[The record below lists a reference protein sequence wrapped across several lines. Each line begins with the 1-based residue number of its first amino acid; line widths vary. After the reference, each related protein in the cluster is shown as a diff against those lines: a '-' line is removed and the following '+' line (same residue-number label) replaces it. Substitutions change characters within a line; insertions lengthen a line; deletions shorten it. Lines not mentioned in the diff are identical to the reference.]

1 MHDVSVQASTE
12 PPHLH
17 PFAPFWLSVDWL
29 VPRPNGEKVAL
40 LLSLTVQMLFLLAI
54 LPQICPK
61 TMFYKLSGIP
71 FTSPSQYIK
80 PNITISHKEYF
91 QGLMDDISLTKHI
104 SLSNL
109 SLECKIPPF
118 NSLPG
123 SKILKAINEKRW
135 QMDEAVVTL
144 GTKAKMKFAPWL
156 MILME
161 SCTYNTHVESYKKG
175 CLDHI
180 VLRNKCFSLVVEIM
194 MRKCERIQWL
204 HREKLPNRR
213 ERCSHWRENDD
224 RNNGY
229 SSHPVRRLCR

>member
-123 SKILKAINEKRW
+123 SKILKAINERDDRW
-135 QMDEAVVTL
+135 
-144 GTKAKMKFAPWL
+144 MKL
-156 MILME
+156 L
-161 SCTYNTHVESYKKG
+161 
-175 CLDHI
+175 
-180 VLRNKCFSLVVEIM
+180 
-194 MRKCERIQWL
+194 
-204 HREKLPNRR
+204 
-213 ERCSHWRENDD
+213 SHWAQ
-224 RNNGY
+224 
-229 SSHPVRRLCR
+229 RLKWNLHHGWWFSWNRAHTIHM